1 MDYAK
6 QLEIVTNWGM
16 YNGVQG
22 GLLETL
28 QAMRAC
34 GSDELHRDER
44 MALRAVMDGFQQL
57 FARVQNG

>member
-1 MDYAK
+1 MEFT
-6 QLEIVTNWGM
+6 QHLETVTNWGM
-16 YNGVQG
+16 HNGIQG

-44 MALRAVMDGFQQL
+44 MALRVLMDGFQQL
-57 FARVQNG
+57 FAPAQNG

>member
-44 MALRAVMDGFQQL
+44 LALRTVMDGFQQL

>member
-1 MDYAK
+1 MEYK
-6 QLEIVTNWGM
+6 QHLELITKWGQ

-44 MALRAVMDGFQQL
+44 MALRTVMDGFQQL
-57 FARVQNG
+57 FAPAQNG

>member
-6 QLEIVTNWGM
+6 QVEIVTNWGM

-44 MALRAVMDGFQQL
+44 MALRTVMDGFQQL
-57 FARVQNG
+57 FARV

>member
-1 MDYAK
+1 MEYK
-6 QLEIVTNWGM
+6 QHLEIVTNWGQ

-44 MALRAVMDGFQQL
+44 LALRTVMDGFQQL
-57 FARVQNG
+57 FSPAQNG

>member
-1 MDYAK
+1 MEYK
-6 QLEIVTNWGM
+6 QHLEIVTNWGQ
-16 YNGVQG
+16 YNGVRG

-44 MALRAVMDGFQQL
+44 LALRTVMDGFQQL
-57 FARVQNG
+57 FAPA